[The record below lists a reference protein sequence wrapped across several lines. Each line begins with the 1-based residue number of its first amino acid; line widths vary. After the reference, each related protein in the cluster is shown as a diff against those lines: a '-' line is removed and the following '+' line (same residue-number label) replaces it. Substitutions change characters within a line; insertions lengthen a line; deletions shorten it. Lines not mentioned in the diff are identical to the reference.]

1 MKNVLQ
7 QQTVAYWKQGA
18 KRSLSLAHDVFAKK
32 YYDHTLFCGHLAIEK
47 LLKARIVDV
56 MNGPAPHSH
65 DLLYLA
71 GLAKLDLTIDQQRF
85 LTEVTGYNIEGR
97 YPEEK
102 LEFHKKITRA
112 VAKNQLEAITDFYL
126 WLSKRKEKF

>member
-1 MKNVLQ
+1 M
-7 QQTVAYWKQGA
+7 
-18 KRSLSLAHDVFAKK
+18 
-32 YYDHTLFCGHLAIEK
+32 
-47 LLKARIVDV
+47 KARIVDS

-71 GLAKLDLTIDQQRF
+71 GLAKLDITIDQQRF

-102 LEFHKKITRA
+102 LEFHKKITRT
-112 VAKNQLEAITDFYL
+112 VAQKQLAAITDFYL
-126 WLSKRKEKF
+126 WLSKLKEKS